1 MTVGTDTSDL
11 ALDADT
17 RHRLLRWL
25 MLRLWKW
32 CGRIMLLSY
41 CMWLAALLVML
52 AAFRWVGEANPLTAF
67 LLFLPQTLW
76 WLPGVL
82 IWPVLLLFRWREALP
97 LGFVGLLVFGMG
109 SGWQFRKSQPMSA
122 AEDRAG
128 KSLVVLTNNRGQ
140 NNGQSLRPFKNL
152 VEPDVMLFQESSA
165 RAESYLKDPGY
176 AEFRHGMTQGEFT
189 LISRFP
195 ITQVE
200 SVVYSDAGGE
210 EPYAARFEMDWQG
223 RSVAI
228 YTVHLPSPRETLLSM
243 RGGAFLYGFPV
254 PVDWWRRRRE
264 EVGAFWLR
272 HLAIAENL
280 AKRLEAEVLPY
291 WVAGDF
297 NASHLGRIHHL
308 LLQQMGDAHRDAGV
322 GFGFTFPGE
331 TRNPLSLGDAWL
343 RLDQV
348 FASRQWR
355 IKACWTESERRSQ
368 HRAVAAEGS
377 LELP

>member
-1 MTVGTDTSDL
+1 MTVDTDTSDL
-11 ALDADT
+11 GLDADT
-17 RHRLLRWL
+17 RRRLMRWL
-25 MLRLWKW
+25 MHRLWKW

-41 CMWLAALLVML
+41 CLWLASLCVLL

-128 KSLVVLTNNRGQ
+128 KSLVILTNNRGQ
-140 NNGQSLRPFKNL
+140 NKGQSLRPFKNL

-165 RAESYLKDPGY
+165 SAASYLKDPGY

-200 SVVYSDAGGE
+200 SLVYSDAGGK

-254 PVDWWRRRRE
+254 PFDWWRRRRE

-272 HLAIAENL
+272 HIAIAENL

-308 LLQQMGDAHRDAGV
+308 LLQQLGDAHRDAGV

-331 TRNPLSLGDAWL
+331 TRNPLSFGDAWL

>member
-1 MTVGTDTSDL
+1 MSVDTETSDL
-11 ALDADT
+11 GLDADT
-17 RHRLLRWL
+17 RRRLLRWL
-25 MLRLWKW
+25 MRQLWKW
-32 CGRIMLLSY
+32 CGRMFLLSY
-41 CMWLAALLVML
+41 CVWLAALLVML
-52 AAFRWVGEANPLTAF
+52 AAFRWVGEANPLTGF
-67 LLFLPQTLW
+67 LLFLPQALF
-76 WLPGVL
+76 WLPGVM
-82 IWPVLLLFRWREALP
+82 IWPLLLLFRWREALL
-97 LGFVGLLVFGMG
+97 LGFVGLLVFWMG
-109 SGWQFRKSQPMSA
+109 SGWQFRKSQPMTSA
-122 AEDRAG
+122 KDRAG
-128 KSLVVLTNNRGQ
+128 KSLVILTNNRGQ
-140 NNGQSLRPFKNL
+140 NNGQSLRPFKNQ

-165 RAESYLKDPGY
+165 SAESYLQDPGY

-195 ITQVE
+195 VTKVE
-200 SVVYSDAGGE
+200 SLVYSDAVGE
-210 EPYAARFEMDWQG
+210 EPYAARFEVDWQG

-243 RGGAFLYGFPV
+243 RRGAFLYGLPV
-254 PVDWWRRRRE
+254 PVERWRRRRE
-264 EVGAFWLR
+264 EVGSFWLR

-280 AKRLEAEVLPY
+280 SKRLEAEALPY

-308 LLQQMGDAHRDAGV
+308 LLQQLGDAHRDAGV

-348 FASRQWR
+348 FASKHWQ